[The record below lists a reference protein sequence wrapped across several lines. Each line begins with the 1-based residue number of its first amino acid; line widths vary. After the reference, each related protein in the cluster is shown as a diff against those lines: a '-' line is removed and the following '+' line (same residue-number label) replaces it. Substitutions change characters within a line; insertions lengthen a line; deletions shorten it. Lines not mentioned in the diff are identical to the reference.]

1 MIDFQNIV
9 VAGTKLV
16 RDSIQS
22 PNYVVGTTGWSIN
35 QDGSVEFSNATIR
48 GTLIAGNGN
57 VVLNSSG
64 LDVFDNT
71 LPYEYLVNRSAGFYA
86 RNVPDDG
93 GHTQMYPENVVFY
106 PQNPTPGGRSVTS
119 GGLVNANVTTPSA
132 GVERVNLQLKSPAIT
147 TRPQAVILLEGESS
161 AADRAKITL
170 GFGPAIDLHINGY
183 VEDHDLIDIRNHEYF
198 HGENAAFLASFGPV
212 TSVTFPVTFT
222 HAFSAAPCVVTQI
235 ASGAGRTSGWDSR
248 PISITSTGFTYF
260 LYQVNGVATTWVNDL
275 CLWTAEEFTP

>member
-22 PNYVVGTTGWSIN
+22 PNYVVGTTGWSVN
-35 QDGSVEFSNATIR
+35 QDGSAEFSNATIR
-48 GTLIAGNGN
+48 GTIIAGGGN
-57 VVLNSSG
+57 VVVNANG

-198 HGENAAFLASFGPV
+198 HGENGQFLASFAGV
-212 TSVTFPVTFT
+212 SSATFTVTFT
-222 HAFSAAPCVVTQI
+222 NAFSAAPQVICNI
-235 ASGAGRTSGWDSR
+235 DSGVGATARWIPR
-248 PISITSTGFTYF
+248 AISITSTQFTYF
-260 LYQVNGVATTWVNDL
+260 VFQADPAVGTWTNVPL
-275 CLWTAEEFTP
+275 SWSAEEFTP

>member
-16 RDSIQS
+16 RDAIQS
-22 PNYVVGTTGWSIN
+22 PNYVVGVSGWTVN
-35 QDGSVEFSNATIR
+35 QDGSVEFNNATFR
-48 GTLIAGNGN
+48 GTVIAGGGN
-57 VVLNSSG
+57 VVLNANG

-93 GHTQMYPENVVFY
+93 GHAQMYPENVVFY
-106 PQNPTPGGRSVTS
+106 PQNPTPGGRTVTS
-119 GGLVNANVTTPSA
+119 GGLVNTNITVPSA

-147 TRPQAVILLEGESS
+147 ARPQAVILLEGESS
-161 AADRAKITL
+161 AGDKAKITL
-170 GFGPAIDLHINGY
+170 GFGPAVDIHINGY

-198 HGENAAFLASFGPV
+198 HGENSTFLASFGPV

-222 HAFSAAPCVVTQI
+222 HAFSAQPCVTTQI
-235 ASGAGRTSGWDSR
+235 MSGAGRTAGWQTR
-248 PISITSTGFTYF
+248 AISVTNAGFTFF
-260 LYQVNGVATTWVNDL
+260 LFQPNGVAGTWVNDQVN
-275 CLWTAEEFTP
+275 WTAEEFTP